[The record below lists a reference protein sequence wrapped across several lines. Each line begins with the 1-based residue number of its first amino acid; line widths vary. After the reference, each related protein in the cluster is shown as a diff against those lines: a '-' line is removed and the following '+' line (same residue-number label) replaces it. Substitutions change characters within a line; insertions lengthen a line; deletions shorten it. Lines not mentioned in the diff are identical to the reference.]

1 MNFGKLSRSNFY
13 FIISPAAPLLQ
24 DFDLKSLFLRI
35 WPNFTNPPL
44 LLGCLPSA
52 FRHGIQIQGNW
63 SSKKKIL
70 ADNCLHTD
78 QCNSAAKNL
87 LKQSHIKEV
96 LCLKIFIES
105 GIISISFCVRFELVL
120 QELYGE
126 ITVLRCPNV
135 ICGRTD
141 MKRKIQLNKQ
151 KSK

>member
-13 FIISPAAPLLQ
+13 FIISPTAPLLQ
-24 DFDLKSLFLRI
+24 DFDLKNLFFKDLAKFHQ
-35 WPNFTNPPL
+35 PTS

-70 ADNCLHTD
+70 ADDYLHTD

-126 ITVLRCPNV
+126 IIVLQCPNV